1 LLGQSSKLP
10 LVVFGGVI
18 LGCAIAVVVH
28 VLLNQ
33 YPREDTE
40 HYVPP
45 EISISDTPE
54 VYDANTLNTIVA
66 SEDVQSPTDL
76 IRQILPSIDQLDQEA
91 LEELFNSV
99 LQPNENSRNNTIARL
114 VIDRLTELDPSS
126 AFQLVDRLDYFK
138 REWLIPV
145 VMARW
150 GSVNVADAI
159 AATATLSTDLKK
171 SAIRS
176 ILANSP
182 ALDNQLLL
190 DLATTLDMD
199 AVVKQVLSELQVQKM
214 LDKPKQAFEF
224 LFSDD
229 VPDQD
234 QYDLFNELAEDWLRR
249 GGIDAFSGIFEILR
263 TNEPGVSSDWSN
275 YYDFARQMCDVD
287 VELVWELLQTEYQ
300 DIRDTT
306 LRKSVLAHWMQEDTD
321 AAIVA
326 VKELETKAPVDELYR
341 DVIRW
346 WASENPHHALQNV
359 EKVPQGLR
367 NHLYSQTIFSL
378 SLKGEIDKAL
388 QVLEQME
395 ALEVSTGEA
404 QNYLIMG
411 WTNHDMS
418 AAMDWVMTNTEE
430 GSELRNTL
438 LRRNID
444 DLARLDPIKALRLA
458 VENADPEAA
467 NASYSLPAQVI
478 YTVATWVDIDQAIEL
493 LQRRSDSTNPNEYSA
508 VGSELVLIGREAE
521 AIQIGAQLS
530 DDMQPEYFRNI
541 TWRWYLHDPEVLID
555 SLPKLPNERVQL
567 AVAQEILRG
576 NSSIPLLSAEEIAY
590 LEDFVG
596 EEETE

>member
-1 LLGQSSKLP
+1 MPIPS
-10 LVVFGGVI
+10 
-18 LGCAIAVVVH
+18 
-28 VLLNQ
+28 
-33 YPREDTE
+33 
-40 HYVPP
+40 
-45 EISISDTPE
+45 
-54 VYDANTLNTIVA
+54 TLSLT

-76 IRQILPSIDQLDQEA
+76 IRQLLPLIDRLDQEA

-126 AFQLVDRLDYFK
+126 AFQLVNRLDYFK

-150 GSVNVADAI
+150 GSVSVADAI

-171 SAIRS
+171 SATRN
-176 ILANSP
+176 ILTNSP
-182 ALDNQLLL
+182 ALDNQFLL

-199 AVVKQVLSELQVQKM
+199 VVVKQVLSELQVQKM

-249 GGIDAFSGIFEILR
+249 DGIDAFSGIFEILR

-326 VKELETKAPVDELYR
+326 MKELETKAPVDELYR
-341 DVIRW
+341 DVIWW

-367 NHLYSQTIFSL
+367 SHLYSQTIFSL

-388 QVLEQME
+388 QVLEQMQ
-395 ALEVSTGEA
+395 ALEVNTGDA

-418 AAMDWVMTNTEE
+418 AAIDWVMANTEA
-430 GSELRNTL
+430 GSDLRNNL
-438 LRRNID
+438 LERNIT
-444 DLARLDPIKALRLA
+444 DLAREDPVRALQLA
-458 VENADPEAA
+458 VENQDPASA
-467 NASYSLPAQVI
+467 NSRYSLPAQVI
-478 YTVATWVDIDQAIEL
+478 YTVAMRVDVDQALEL
-493 LQRRSDSTNPNEYSA
+493 LQRRSETTNPNEYSV
-508 VGSELVLIGREAE
+508 VGSELVLIGRESE
-521 AIQIGAQLS
+521 AIQIGEQLS

-541 TWRWYLHDPEVLID
+541 TWRWYLNDPVALIN
-555 SLPKLPNERVQL
+555 SLPKLPNEQVQL
-567 AVAQEILRG
+567 VVAGEIL
-576 NSSIPLLSAEEIAY
+576 NSNRRNPLLSAEEIAY
-590 LEDFVG
+590 LENFVG
-596 EEETE
+596 EDETE